1 MSSDL
6 RIVIGWRVKN
16 RDAESRAEA
25 AAEAKAEAEA
35 EEEAEAEA
43 EEEAEAVSRVSHF
56 WVG

>member
-16 RDAESRAEA
+16 RDAE
-25 AAEAKAEAEA
+25 AEAEA
-35 EEEAEAEA
+35 GVEAKA

-56 WVG
+56 RVG